1 MYPFNLNICNEVN
14 LYKLDDGRY
23 QPIKR
28 GPIDPIMIGHKYVL
42 VKKDIAEYFKSL
54 DIERVTYE
62 PAIIWDRSTD
72 TEHKDFVRLLINHH
86 FDTGQIDD
94 IDISGK
100 QFLLMDN
107 NYVFVTPQLK
117 SKLEHSEY
125 GFKFSEGMTNFG

>member
-28 GPIDPIMIGHKYVL
+28 GPIEPIMIGHKYVL
-42 VKKDIAEYFKSL
+42 VKEDIAEYFRSL

-72 TEHKDFVRLLINHH
+72 TEHKDFVRLLINRH

-117 SKLEHSEY
+117 SELEQSEY